1 MTRRSQDAKTELRD
15 EYRTL
20 ESLTSERL
28 RLAIIQGELAPGER
42 LKERDLSTAWG
53 VSTTP
58 VKEALRR
65 LETEGLVVREPAKGA
80 VVAENIKTLLSE
92 MGLLRAALE
101 GVAAYLAAAKA
112 DEPDIA
118 ELGVHVEEME
128 RLTHSG
134 DVNEVLLANE
144 AFHELIHEV
153 AANRALNQMLR
164 IVRSYDRATRLKVL
178 SNRADMKRGLEEHV
192 GIFEAISSGNPELAE
207 QKTRSHV
214 LNNLPAGAGLRE
226 NW

>member
-1 MTRRSQDAKTELRD
+1 MARRSQDAKTELRD

-28 RLAIIQGELAPGER
+28 RLAIIQGELVPGER

-65 LETEGLVVREPAKGA
+65 LETEGLVVREPARGA
-80 VVAENIKTLLSE
+80 VVAENIKSLLSE

-112 DEPDIA
+112 DDSDIA
-118 ELGVHVEEME
+118 DLSVQVEEME
-128 RLTHSG
+128 RLTQSG
-134 DVNEVLLANE
+134 DVNQVLTANE
-144 AFHELIHEV
+144 AFHELIHDV
-153 AANRALNQMLR
+153 AANRSLNQMLR

-178 SNRADMKRGLEEHV
+178 SNRSDMERGLKEHIE
-192 GIFEAISSGNPELAE
+192 IFEAISAGNPELAE

-214 LNNLPAGAGLRE
+214 LNNLPAGAGFRE
-226 NW
+226 NR